1 MKELHPNTFFLTR
14 NSMIQKIAISQKPP
28 VLTDL
33 KATMA
38 LALEIVEEAAKEGAK
53 LVVLPEAF
61 FPGYPLWVWRL
72 RPGSDGALA
81 GQLHA
86 RLRENAIDITAG
98 DLDPLLTTAA
108 KHKVF
113 IVAGMNERDGEF
125 SRSTLYNTVVLIGAD
140 GTILNRHRKLIPTNP
155 ERTVWGRG
163 DASGLRT
170 VETPFGRIGVLPC
183 WETYMPLAR
192 YALYAE
198 GMDIFISPTWDHG
211 EVWNASMR
219 HIAKEGGCYVVST
232 ATALQASD
240 IPDDLPGKS
249 ELYPDKDEWLCSGD
263 AVVIEPGGQILAGP
277 LHNEK
282 GILYAEIDS
291 EKPAAAR
298 RSLDVCGHYAR
309 PDIFKLT
316 VNREEMPPIE
326 YTTEPLSE

>member
-1 MKELHPNTFFLTR
+1 MTH
-14 NSMIQKIAISQKPP
+14 KIAISQKPP
-28 VLTDL
+28 ILTDA

-38 LALEIVEEAAKEGAK
+38 LALEIVEEAAKAGAK
-53 LVVLPEAF
+53 LLVLPEAF

-81 GQLHA
+81 GTLHE

-98 DLDPLLTTAA
+98 DLEPLMEAA
-108 KHKVF
+108 LKHKIY
-113 IVAGMNERDGEF
+113 IVAGLNERDGEF
-125 SRSTLYNTVVLIGAD
+125 SHSTLYNTLVCIGPD
-140 GTILNRHRKLIPTNP
+140 GTLLNRHRKLIPTNP

-170 VETPFGRIGVLPC
+170 IETPLGRIGMMPC
-183 WETYMPLAR
+183 WESYMPLAR

-198 GMDIFISPTWDHG
+198 GMDLLIVPTWDHG
-211 EVWNASMR
+211 DLWNASMR
-219 HIAKEGGCYVVST
+219 HIAKEGGCYVIST

-249 ELYPDKDEWLCSGD
+249 ELYPDKDEWLCAGD
-263 AVVIEPGGQILAGP
+263 AVVIEPGGNVSAGP

-282 GILYAEIDS
+282 AILYAEIDS
-291 EKPAAAR
+291 KKPALAR
-298 RSLDVCGHYAR
+298 RSFDVAGHYTR

-316 VNREEMPPIE
+316 VNRSEMPPITF
-326 YTTEPLSE
+326 TTEPLED